1 MRIGGGGPQSVGTN
15 PAFSQERT
23 EPFGISRNKGK
34 RLNGNDF
41 SYFPGVLNGLFQ
53 LNCLPFANLWSLF
66 WNHHARVCG
75 TCSSKWKP
83 LRIKMARGLN
93 GLERIWR

>member
-1 MRIGGGGPQSVGTN
+1 MRIGGGGPQGVGTN

-41 SYFPGVLNGLFQ
+41 SHFPWVMSGFSQ
-53 LNCLPFANLWSLF
+53 LPYLPFRNL
-66 WNHHARVCG
+66 
-75 TCSSKWKP
+75 
-83 LRIKMARGLN
+83 
-93 GLERIWR
+93 